1 MRHVHVTHPVI
12 PATSKYLG
20 FREVVA
26 FSGNRD
32 CKHGVKFALM
42 VEVVGAGQ
50 TPPDRA
56 G

>member
-1 MRHVHVTHPVI
+1 MDPTI
-12 PATSKYLG
+12 SATSTYLA

-42 VEVVGAGQ
+42 LDVVAAGQ
-50 TPPDRA
+50 PPPDRA
-56 G
+56 GRGSNS